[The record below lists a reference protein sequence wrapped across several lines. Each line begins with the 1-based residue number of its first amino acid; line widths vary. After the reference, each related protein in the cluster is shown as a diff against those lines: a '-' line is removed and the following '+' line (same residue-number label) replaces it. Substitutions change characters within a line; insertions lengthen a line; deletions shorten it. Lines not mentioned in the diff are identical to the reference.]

1 MKLTSVVFLAI
12 VLRVS
17 AALTNDSPLYP
28 PQFTTEKIVGGETAR
43 EGLAPY
49 QISIQTLSGN
59 HFCGGAIID
68 EKWIIT
74 AAHCLQSKKAS
85 DFKVLT
91 GTQILKDHNGT
102 YYEPEE
108 VILHCNYNNPSYY
121 NDIALVRLK
130 EPIKFNER
138 TSKVDYDYSPLKAG
152 DKLTLTGWGTL
163 ALGGRIPNELQ
174 TLQVEY
180 VSFEDCRFLHKNSTW
195 VDYGHTCT
203 FNDFGRGACHGDSGG
218 PLVANNK
225 LVRASLYLFIY
236 VYKNVNL
243 QVALVNWGRPCAQG
257 YPDVHARVSY
267 YHDFIR
273 KNIRGCANKAK

>member
-1 MKLTSVVFLAI
+1 MKLVTFVLAA
-12 VLRVS
+12 VLLRQS
-17 AALTNDSPLYP
+17 STLTLNDDTEKPIFP
-28 PQFTTEKIVGGETAR
+28 PQFTTEKIVGGEIAKQ
-43 EGLAPY
+43 GLAPY

-74 AAHCLQSKKAS
+74 AAHCLQSKKAT
-85 DFKVLT
+85 DFKILT

-108 VILHCNYNNPSYY
+108 VIIHCNYNNPSYY

-138 TSKVDYDYSPLKAG
+138 TAKVDFDYSPLKAG

-163 ALGGRIPNELQ
+163 SLGGKIPNELQ
-174 TLQVEY
+174 TLEVEY
-180 VSFEDCRFLHKNSTW
+180 VSFEDCRYLHKNSTW

-225 LVRASLYLFIY
+225 LV
-236 VYKNVNL
+236 
-243 QVALVNWGRPCAQG
+243 ALVNWGRPCAQG

-273 KNIRGCANKAK
+273 KNIRGCQNQN